1 MYIHMFAFRWRPKAT
16 TEDKDRAL
24 REISAF
30 RGRIP
35 GLIEVHVG
43 HNQSLRSSGYE
54 TGGVMKFDS
63 ALALND
69 YQNHPAHEALLAW
82 LLPLIDP
89 VEIDFPSH

>member
-1 MYIHMFAFRWRPKAT
+1 MYIHMFAFRWRPTAT

-30 RGRIP
+30 RGEIP
-35 GLIEVHVG
+35 GLLEVHVG
-43 HNQSLRSSGYE
+43 QNQSPRSSGYE

-63 ALALND
+63 APALND
-69 YQNHPAHEALLAW
+69 YQNHPAHKALLTW